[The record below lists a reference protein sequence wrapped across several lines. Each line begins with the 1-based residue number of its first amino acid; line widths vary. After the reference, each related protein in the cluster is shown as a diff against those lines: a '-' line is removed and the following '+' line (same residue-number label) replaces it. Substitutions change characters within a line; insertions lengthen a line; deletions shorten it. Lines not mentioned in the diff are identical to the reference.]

1 MDEIAQYHSKR
12 WKALILV
19 NVLFTRLIPVRSQ
32 QKPLNKLTLME
43 GSANIWKERLVP
55 CCRWREAISDVYS
68 KGYRGIILWPM
79 FRPGRLFGR
88 GTAPLMA
95 WIEHRLKGA
104 HPPLI

>member
-43 GSANIWKERLVP
+43 GSAN
-55 CCRWREAISDVYS
+55 
-68 KGYRGIILWPM
+68 
-79 FRPGRLFGR
+79 
-88 GTAPLMA
+88 
-95 WIEHRLKGA
+95 
-104 HPPLI
+104 